1 MHILNKNILLIG
13 INSKYIHPAMG
24 VFQLYTNTD
33 KEKYNLDYFEFTIKD
48 NIEDIINQ
56 INNHPSSVISLSC
69 YIWNIEIIKQIIPNI
84 NNKIII
90 LGGPEASFNPNLLYL
105 ENVNY
110 LIKGEGEESFTE
122 LLEYL
127 NNQRNITDVSNLNYL
142 DNNTLK
148 YTYTKLPN
156 LENVKHDLSLIKDFK
171 NRICYVESSRGCFYN
186 CSYCLAAT
194 EKPVRFFPIDEV
206 KANILYLLQNNA
218 KVIKFLDRSFNIK
231 KDYINEILSFIKEND
246 NNISTFQFE
255 VNGDNLHQDTIDI
268 INSMRPKMIRL
279 EIGIQTTNPD
289 TSKAILRHQN
299 FNKLKENILKIKDN
313 TIIHTDLIA
322 GLPLEDYESFK
333 NSFNE
338 TFLLFTEELQLGTL
352 KELKGTHISKTKQE
366 HDYIFSDT
374 APFEVIQNKYI
385 TKDELDL
392 IRTVEKAVD
401 KFYNYG
407 YFKNTINYLFNE
419 LKLNPFDTFLNLMKM
434 IEQIKPLNQLQFDE
448 LTRAFY
454 YFLSLDVSDKEKLLF
469 IIKEDYLTKNKIKP
483 KIWWHPTV
491 TREIRREIY
500 LIFKEKYNLNIDELY
515 KYAHLEKYTNEYLLI
530 NYKTFTKYKIRL

>member
-515 KYAHLEKYTNEYLLI
+515 KYAHLEKYNNEYLLI

>member
-127 NNQRNITDVSNLNYL
+127 NNQRNITDVSNLYYL

-194 EKPVRFFPIDEV
+194 EKPVRFFPIVEV

-231 KDYINEILSFIKEND
+231 KDYINEILLFIKEND

-255 VNGDNLHQDTIDI
+255 INGDNLSQDTIDI

-322 GLPLEDYESFK
+322 GLPLEDYQSFK
-333 NSFNE
+333 KSFNE

-434 IEQIKPLNQLQFDE
+434 IEQIKPLNQFQFDE

-454 YFLSLDVSDKEKLLF
+454 YFLSLDVLDKEKLLF

-515 KYAHLEKYTNEYLLI
+515 KYAHLEKYNNEYLLI

>member
-1 MHILNKNILLIG
+1 MKLYKDILLIG

-33 KEKYNLDYFEFTIKD
+33 KVKYNLNYFEFTIKD
-48 NIEDIINQ
+48 DLNIIINK
-56 INNHPSSVISLSC
+56 INSHPSNVISLSC

-84 NNKIII
+84 KNKIII
-90 LGGPEASFNPNLLYL
+90 LGGPEASFNPNLLL
-105 ENVNY
+105 LDNVNY
-110 LIKGEGEESFTE
+110 IIKGEGEEAFSE
-122 LLEYL
+122 LLEFLNQERDL
-127 NNQRNITDVSNLNYL
+127 NNVSNLYYL
-142 DNNTLK
+142 EDNNIK
-148 YTYTKLPN
+148 YTFNKLPN

-206 KANILYLLQNNA
+206 KSNILFLLQNNA

-231 KDYINEILSFIKEND
+231 KDYINEILTFIKEND
-246 NNISTFQFE
+246 NQISTFQFE
-255 VNGDNLHQDTIDI
+255 VNGDNLHNDTIKI

-279 EIGIQTTNPD
+279 EIGIQTTNEE
-289 TSKAILRHQN
+289 TSRAILRHQN
-299 FNKLKENILKIKDN
+299 FQKLKENILKIKDN

-322 GLPLEDYESFK
+322 GLPLEDYNSFK
-333 NSFNE
+333 KSFNE

-352 KELKGTHISKTKQE
+352 KELKGTHISKTKKDHE
-366 HDYIFSDT
+366 YIFSTT

-385 TKDELDL
+385 SIDELNK

-407 YFKNTINYLFNE
+407 YFKNTINYLFND
-419 LKLNPFDTFLNLMKM
+419 LKLNPFDTFLYTM
-434 IEQIKPLNQLQFDE
+434 EQIEKENNLRSLQFDE
-448 LTRAFY
+448 LTKIFY
-454 YFLSLDVSDKEKLLF
+454 ESLSSIVQNKELLLF

-483 KIWWHPTV
+483 KIWWESTI
-491 TREIRREIY
+491 TREERRKVY
-500 LIFKEKYNLNIDELY
+500 LYFKDNYNLNIDELY
-515 KYAHLEKYTNEYLLI
+515 KYAHLEQYNNEYLLI
-530 NYKTFTKYKIRL
+530 NYKSFSKYKIRL

>member
-1 MHILNKNILLIG
+1 MKLYKDILLIG

-33 KEKYNLDYFEFTIKD
+33 KVKYNLDYFEFTIKD
-48 NIEDIINQ
+48 DLNIIISK
-56 INNHPSSVISLSC
+56 INNHPSNVISLSC

-84 NNKIII
+84 KNKIII
-90 LGGPEASFNPNLLYL
+90 LGGPEASFNPNLLL
-105 ENVNY
+105 LDNVNY
-110 LIKGEGEESFTE
+110 IIKGEGEEAFSE
-122 LLEYL
+122 LLEFLNQERDL
-127 NNQRNITDVSNLNYL
+127 NNVSNLYYL
-142 DNNTLK
+142 EDNNIK
-148 YTYTKLPN
+148 YTFNKLPN

-206 KANILYLLQNNA
+206 KANILFLLQNNA

-231 KDYINEILSFIKEND
+231 KDYINEILTFIKEND
-246 NNISTFQFE
+246 NQISTFQFE
-255 VNGDNLHQDTIDI
+255 VNGDNLHNDTIKI

-279 EIGIQTTNPD
+279 EIGIQTTNEE
-289 TSKAILRHQN
+289 TSRAILRHQN
-299 FNKLKENILKIKDN
+299 FEKLKENILKIKDN

-322 GLPLEDYESFK
+322 GLPLEDYNSFK
-333 NSFNE
+333 KSFNE

-352 KELKGTHISKTKQE
+352 KELKGTHISKTKKDHE
-366 HDYIFSDT
+366 YIFSTT

-385 TKDELDL
+385 SIDELNK

-407 YFKNTINYLFNE
+407 YFKNTINYLFND
-419 LKLNPFDTFLNLMKM
+419 LKLNPFDTFLYTM
-434 IEQIKPLNQLQFDE
+434 EQIEKENNLRSLQFDE
-448 LTRAFY
+448 LTKIFY
-454 YFLSLDVSDKEKLLF
+454 ESLSSIVQNKELLLF

-483 KIWWHPTV
+483 KIWWESTI
-491 TREIRREIY
+491 TREERRKVY
-500 LIFKEKYNLNIDELY
+500 LYFKDNYNLNIDELY
-515 KYAHLEKYTNEYLLI
+515 KYAHLEKYNNEYLLI
-530 NYKTFTKYKIRL
+530 NYKSFSKYKIRL

>member
-127 NNQRNITDVSNLNYL
+127 NNQRNITDVSNLYYL

-231 KDYINEILSFIKEND
+231 KDYINEILLFIKEND

-255 VNGDNLHQDTIDI
+255 INGDNLSQDTIDI

-322 GLPLEDYESFK
+322 GLPLEGYHSFK
-333 NSFNE
+333 KSFNE

-419 LKLNPFDTFLNLMKM
+419 LKLDPFDTFLNLMKM
-434 IEQIKPLNQLQFDE
+434 IEQIKPLNQFQFDE

-454 YFLSLDVSDKEKLLF
+454 YFLSLDVLDKEKLLF

-515 KYAHLEKYTNEYLLI
+515 KYAHLEKYNNEYLLI

>member
-127 NNQRNITDVSNLNYL
+127 NNQRNITDVSNLYYL

-255 VNGDNLHQDTIDI
+255 INGDNLSQDTIDI

-322 GLPLEDYESFK
+322 GLPLEDYQSFK
-333 NSFNE
+333 KSFNE

-434 IEQIKPLNQLQFDE
+434 IEQIKPLNQFQFDE

-515 KYAHLEKYTNEYLLI
+515 KYAHLEKYNNEYLLI

>member
-1 MHILNKNILLIG
+1 MIKKHQNILLIG

-33 KEKYNLDYFEFTIKD
+33 KQKYNLEYFEFTIKD
-48 NIEDIINQ
+48 SLELIINQ
-56 INNHPSSVISLSC
+56 INNHNSSIVSLSC

-127 NNQRNITDVSNLNYL
+127 NNQRNITDVSNLYYL

-268 INSMRPKMIRL
+268 INSMRKKMIRL
-279 EIGIQTTNPD
+279 EIGIQTTNPE

-313 TIIHTDLIA
+313 TVIHTDLIA
-322 GLPLEDYESFK
+322 GLPLENYESFK

-366 HDYIFSDT
+366 HDYIFSNT

-385 TKDELDL
+385 TKEELDK

-419 LKLNPFDTFLNLMKM
+419 LKLNPFDTFFNLMET
-434 IEQIKPLNQLQFDE
+434 IEKIKPLNQFQFDE
-448 LTRAFY
+448 LTKAFY
-454 YFLSLDVSDKEKLLF
+454 NTLSLSIENKDKLLF

-483 KIWWHPTV
+483 KIWWESTI
-491 TREIRREIY
+491 TREIRREVY
-500 LIFKEKYNLNIDELY
+500 LLFKEQYNLNIDELY
-515 KYAHLEKYTNEYLLI
+515 KYAHLEKYDNEYLLI
-530 NYKTFTKYKIRL
+530 NYKTFTKYKISL